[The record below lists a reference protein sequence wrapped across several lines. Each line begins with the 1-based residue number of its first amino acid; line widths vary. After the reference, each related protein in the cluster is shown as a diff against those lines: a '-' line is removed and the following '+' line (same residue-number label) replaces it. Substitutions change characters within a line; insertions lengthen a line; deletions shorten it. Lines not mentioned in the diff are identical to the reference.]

1 MHASTDR
8 PEPTGVPPS
17 RAARPAPGATTQPA
31 PPPVLERIELHRI
44 EVPLVRPFET
54 SFGRETVREVLLVH
68 VVTDAGDG
76 WGECVAG
83 RDPFYSGE
91 YVDGAASV
99 IERYLAPAL
108 LAAPR
113 PLPEPVA
120 FPEPVE
126 GGRGGFASTGSANGR
141 VEGGRGGFAST
152 GSANGRGSA
161 NDTTT
166 TTSAAATIASVPLAA
181 SVAPTLSFVAG
192 HRMAKAALEAAV
204 LDAELRAQGRSM
216 GEAFGAVREWVDCG
230 VSVGIAPTLDE
241 LLDEVAGYVEQGYR
255 RIKLKIKPGWD
266 LVLVGAVR
274 ELLGRD
280 GLLQV
285 DANTAYTADDIP
297 LLASLDAFGLLLIE
311 QPFAEEDL
319 ATHMRLAAACETPV
333 CLDESILDVTTAVDA
348 IDRGATSIVNIKP
361 GRMGGYLEALRVHD
375 ACLALD
381 VPVWCGGML
390 ETGIGR
396 AANVALAALPGFLLP
411 GDTSASSRYYAE
423 DLTEPFELGDGEHRG
438 QLRVPDAAGTG
449 VTVREDLVRDW
460 ASTAPVALSRAS
472 SR

>member
-1 MHASTDR
+1 MNDTSGTADTA
-8 PEPTGVPPS
+8 ET
-17 RAARPAPGATTQPA
+17 AATTI
-31 PPPVLERIELHRI
+31 ERIELHRL

-91 YVDGAASV
+91 YVDGAVSV

-108 LAAPR
+108 LERHGRHAVPHRAAPDAAGTA
-113 PLPEPVA
+113 PA
-120 FPEPVE
+120 E
-126 GGRGGFASTGSANGR
+126 GQGSRG
-141 VEGGRGGFAST
+141 
-152 GSANGRGSA
+152 
-161 NDTTT
+161 
-166 TTSAAATIASVPLAA
+166 ASVPLAA
-181 SVAPTLSFVAG
+181 SVAPTLAFVAG

-216 GEAFGAVREWVDCG
+216 GELFGATREWVDCG
-230 VSVGIAPTLDE
+230 VSVGIAPTLEE
-241 LLDEVAGYVEQGYR
+241 LLDEVMGYVEEGYR

-266 LVLVGAVR
+266 LVPVGAVR
-274 ELLGRD
+274 EELGPR

-297 LLASLDAFGLLLIE
+297 LLAELDAFDLLLIE

-319 ATHMRLAAACETPV
+319 ATHVRLAAACRTPI
-333 CLDESILDVTTAVDA
+333 CLDESILDVITAVDA
-348 IDRGATSIVNIKP
+348 IDRGATSVVNIKP

-375 ACLALD
+375 ACRELD

-390 ETGIGR
+390 ETGVGR
-396 AANVALAALPGFLLP
+396 AANVALAALPGFTLP
-411 GDTSASSRYYAE
+411 GDTSASGRYFAE
-423 DLTEPFELGDGEHRG
+423 DVTEPFVLGDGEHRG
-438 QLRVPDAAGTG
+438 QLQVPDAAGTG
-449 VTVREDLVRDW
+449 VTVREELVRDW
-460 ASTAPVALSRAS
+460 AGTVPVVITR
-472 SR
+472 

>member
-1 MHASTDR
+1 MNANTER
-8 PEPTGVPPS
+8 PQPTGAPPS
-17 RAARPAPGATTQPA
+17 TSTQPAPGEAARSAAPRAPGSATQSA

-68 VVTDAGDG
+68 VITDAGEG

-99 IERYLAPAL
+99 IERYLARAL

-113 PLPEPVA
+113 AL
-120 FPEPVE
+120 
-126 GGRGGFASTGSANGR
+126 ASTGSANGP
-141 VEGGRGGFAST
+141 
-152 GSANGRGSA
+152 
-161 NDTTT
+161 TTT
-166 TTSAAATIASVPLAA
+166 AASTIASVPLAA
-181 SVAPTLSFVAG
+181 SVASTLSFVAG

-266 LVLVGAVR
+266 LVPVGAVR

-319 ATHMRLAAACETPV
+319 ATHVRLAAACETPV

-396 AANVALAALPGFLLP
+396 AANVALAALPGFMLP

-460 ASTAPVALSRAS
+460 ASTPPVALSRDS

>member
-1 MHASTDR
+1 MTD
-8 PEPTGVPPS
+8 T
-17 RAARPAPGATTQPA
+17 ARTTERI
-31 PPPVLERIELHRI
+31 ERIELHRI

-54 SFGRETVREVLLVH
+54 SFGRETVREVLLVR
-68 VVTDAGDG
+68 VLTDAGEG

-99 IERYLAPAL
+99 IERYLGPAL
-108 LAAPR
+108 LSAQPPATTATTATTDAAR
-113 PLPEPVA
+113 PVDGP
-120 FPEPVE
+120 
-126 GGRGGFASTGSANGR
+126 GSRGASM
-141 VEGGRGGFAST
+141 
-152 GSANGRGSA
+152 
-161 NDTTT
+161 
-166 TTSAAATIASVPLAA
+166 PLAA
-181 SVAPTLSFVAG
+181 SVTPTLAFVAG
-192 HRMAKAALEAAV
+192 HRMAKGALEAAV

-216 GEAFGAVREWVDCG
+216 GEAFGAVRDWVDCG

-241 LLDEVAGYVEQGYR
+241 LLDEVAGYVEEGYR

-266 LVLVGAVR
+266 LVPVGAVR
-274 ELLGRD
+274 ELLGRN
-280 GLLQV
+280 GMLQV
-285 DANTAYTADDIP
+285 DANTAYTAADIP

-319 ATHMRLAAACETPV
+319 ATHVRLAQECETPV

-375 ACLALD
+375 ACRTLD

-390 ETGIGR
+390 ETGVGR
-396 AANVALAALPGFLLP
+396 AANVALAALPGFVLP

-423 DLTEPFELGDGEHRG
+423 DVTEPFVLGSGEHRG
-438 QLRVPDAAGTG
+438 QLRVPDAPGTG
-449 VTVREDLVRDW
+449 VTVREELVREW
-460 ASTAPVALSRAS
+460 ATSPPIVITR
-472 SR
+472 

>member
-1 MHASTDR
+1 MNAGTPY
-8 PEPTGVPPS
+8 PES
-17 RAARPAPGATTQPA
+17 A
-31 PPPVLERIELHRI
+31 PPTLERIELHRI

-68 VVTDAGDG
+68 AITDAGDG

-108 LAAPR
+108 LAASTSPANER
-113 PLPEPVA
+113 VA
-120 FPEPVE
+120 ATGAPAPAPAPASAPATA
-126 GGRGGFASTGSANGR
+126 GG
-141 VEGGRGGFAST
+141 E
-152 GSANGRGSA
+152 
-161 NDTTT
+161 
-166 TTSAAATIASVPLAA
+166 AAATIASVPLAA
-181 SVAPTLSFVAG
+181 SVASTLSFVAA
-192 HRMAKAALEAAV
+192 HRMAKAALETAV

-266 LVLVGAVR
+266 LVPVGAVR
-274 ELLGRD
+274 ELLGPD

-319 ATHMRLAAACETPV
+319 ATHVRLAEACETPV

-375 ACLALD
+375 ACRALD

-396 AANVALAALPGFLLP
+396 SANVALAALPGFMLP

-423 DLTEPFELGDGEHRG
+423 DLTEPFVLGDGQHRG

-449 VTVREDLVRDW
+449 VTVRDELVRDW
-460 ASTAPVALSRAS
+460 ASTTPVVLSYAS